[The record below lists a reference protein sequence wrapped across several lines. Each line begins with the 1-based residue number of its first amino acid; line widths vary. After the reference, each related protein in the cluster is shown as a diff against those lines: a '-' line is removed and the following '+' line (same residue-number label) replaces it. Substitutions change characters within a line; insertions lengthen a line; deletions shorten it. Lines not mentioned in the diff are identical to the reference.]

1 METKS
6 NLLIIADEDL
16 SYGIEKGY
24 YPDLSKAISLD
35 NISVFPIGNV
45 EALDN
50 KDIHLSARPIG
61 DGEDIYVRNPYAN
74 CYIPIKDTDL
84 LNTFVQDKSYA
95 IKEVLVKM
103 GAKDIVMTE
112 SVHDNDSHRYD
123 GNNSNGIKGL
133 AKAEINGRF
142 VNDISID
149 MKSCI
154 ESHDPNRKPKSYE
167 EVIEFMKT
175 HGLASDAKLNILCER
190 LKSDGKISGIE
201 KYEVTY
207 CSEIASAL
215 TIAASIDYKMFSD
228 NLNFSR
234 EHNHVHTI
242 SKILEINFG

>member
-6 NLLIIADEDL
+6 KLLIIADDDL

-24 YPDLSKAISLD
+24 YPDLSNAISLD
-35 NISVFPIGNV
+35 NISVFSLGDV
-45 EALDN
+45 EALGN
-50 KDIHLSARPIG
+50 KDIYLSARPIG

-84 LNTFVQDKSYA
+84 LNTFVQDKSHA

-123 GNNSNGIKGL
+123 GNNNMGMKKM

-207 CSEIASAL
+207 CSEITSAL